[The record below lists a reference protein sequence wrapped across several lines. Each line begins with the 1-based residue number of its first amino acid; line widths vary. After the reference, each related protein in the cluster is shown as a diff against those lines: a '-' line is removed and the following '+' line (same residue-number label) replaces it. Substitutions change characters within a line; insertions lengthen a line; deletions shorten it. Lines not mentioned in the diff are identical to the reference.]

1 MSCSKY
7 YIVFSLLSLSLFAS
21 EPKQFVQPKRLACI
35 LDRNSFGIVPTT
47 TLQESMYGLDATM
60 AMCGKCII
68 EKLPILVNVH
78 VLRSIL
84 RTSELPIS
92 SAASYQFLDQ
102 TRALLPQDAR
112 NLASHFPDISRAL
125 YWTPLDSEIQHSK
138 KPSDLQQHYKLIEDI
153 KQNYHLYET
162 KHPNLQLVL
171 MLPKQEKDSPEELL
185 IDHCF
190 DTKKFNYIDQT
201 KCYLRAFL
209 NQCYFSPDEAEHINS
224 PLDIEAFG
232 SLFSEMHKIPRHVL
246 LFGHGNIG
254 TIAQIPVE
262 NIRSFFSVM
271 ASIGCSS
278 LSIDSCY
285 AGAIMNMQACFSAY
299 FPVIIFS
306 IGNMV
311 SNTIISFD
319 RKDAQPQFCSIATYW
334 NGLDA
339 YLQYQDPQSSEA
351 INCLC
356 KAVEAIHVNDPHN
369 FPWIYFPYKLKPVH
383 LSELMAPTISR
394 PIAKAASAH
403 PFGLCPASDPDRV
416 PTQTAPVQPKELS
429 LTPTV
434 INDETG
440 IITTAINAQ
449 AQEFRIPIIL
459 DSKKTLLLHLEQVTA
474 PVIIHATVPMII
486 SMTTKSIH
494 GFEHVDIGRLYLNTF
509 LYELLATKK
518 TMLIKKLLCSNYQ
531 DSHIARNVSGE
542 PLALEQLLV
551 APLSM
556 DQLLQFG
563 RAYFKTSHGKWY
575 KLDIICNDASKDVAR
590 LDSSQAQIESEY
602 INLMEQLCKSTAP
615 RSISNWLKQIL
626 TAFKKQD
633 TIVSTAQKRKAVQ
646 PPEGIPDQKYK
657 RFEE

>member
-7 YIVFSLLSLSLFAS
+7 YNVFLLLSLSLFAS
-21 EPKQFVQPKRLACI
+21 EPKLPIQPKRLVCI

-47 TLQESMYGLDATM
+47 TLQESMHGLDATM

-68 EKLPILVNVH
+68 EKLPILVNTH

-84 RTSELPIS
+84 RASELPIS
-92 SAASYQFLDQ
+92 SSESYKFLDQ
-102 TRALLPQDAR
+102 TRTLLPQEVR
-112 NLASHFPDISRAL
+112 NLASRIPVVARAL
-125 YWTPLDSEIQHSK
+125 NWTPLDSAIHHSK
-138 KPSDLQQHYKLIEDI
+138 KLSDLQQHYKLIEDV
-153 KQNYHLYET
+153 KQHYHLYET

-171 MLPKQEKDSPEELL
+171 ILPKQGDDTPEKLL
-185 IDHCF
+185 KDHCF
-190 DTKKFNYIDQT
+190 DPQEFNYIDQT
-201 KCYLRAFL
+201 KCCLRAFL
-209 NQCYFSPDEAEHINS
+209 NQCYFSPHEAEHINN
-224 PLDIEAFG
+224 PLDIKAFG
-232 SLFSEMHKIPRHVL
+232 SLFSDMHKTPRHVL

-262 NIRSFFSVM
+262 NIRNFFSVM

-285 AGAIMNMQACFSAY
+285 AGSIMNMKACFSAY

-306 IGNMV
+306 VGNMI

-319 RKDAQPQFCSIATYW
+319 KKDDQTQFCSVATYC
-334 NGLDA
+334 NGLDE

-369 FPWIYFPYKLKPVH
+369 FPWIYFPCKVKPVH
-383 LSELMAPTISR
+383 LSELMTPATLC
-394 PIAKAASAH
+394 PIAKSVSAH
-403 PFGLCPASDPDRV
+403 PRELCLTSDQDMG
-416 PTQTAPVQPKELS
+416 PTQTASVQPIELS

-440 IITTAINAQ
+440 IITTAINTQ
-449 AQEFRIPIIL
+449 AQEFHIPIIL
-459 DSKKTLLLHLEQVTA
+459 DSKKTLLLHLELVTA
-474 PVIIHATVPMII
+474 PILMHTSVPMII

-494 GFEHVDIGRLYLNTF
+494 GFEHIDIGHLYLNTF
-509 LYELLATKK
+509 LCKLLETKT

-531 DSHIARNVSGE
+531 SSHIARNVSGE

-551 APLSM
+551 APLCTS
-556 DQLLQFG
+556 QLLQFG
-563 RAYFKTSHGKWY
+563 RAYFKTSRGKWY
-575 KLDIICNDASKDVAR
+575 KLDITCNDASKDVAR

-602 INLMEQLCKSTAP
+602 TNLMEQLCKSTAP
-615 RSISNWLKQIL
+615 RAISNWLKQML
-626 TAFKKQD
+626 TSSKEQD
-633 TIVSTAQKRKAVQ
+633 TIVSTVQKRKAVQ
-646 PPEGIPDQKYK
+646 SPEGIPDQKYK